1 MVNILDL
8 FPMLMNTKFQI
19 NMNFDFYR
27 TNEDCE
33 KCARSRV
40 VDISSDYEEHKW
52 ECDLGYIIEGQLD
65 TSNKGCKLSKGK
77 YYIIA
82 IYKVF
87 DSLKDTRKKK
97 LNKINDRIHL

>member
-1 MVNILDL
+1 MAVDI
-8 FPMLMNTKFQI
+8 KSVGS
-19 NMNFDFYR
+19 MNFDFYR

-40 VDISSDYEEHKW
+40 VDISSDYEEHRW

-77 YYIIA
+77 YIMI
-82 IYKVF
+82 
-87 DSLKDTRKKK
+87 
-97 LNKINDRIHL
+97 